1 MLRKDENGRL
11 KRIEYRG
18 KYLRA
23 SRTGG
28 IALRAQTKGSGI
40 HLTANSKRGL
50 RASTR
55 VAKGTQV
62 AFQNSRF
69 ILRGRYGRG
78 PTKLNLSKS
87 GASVSTKT
95 GIGTINWFKPRYS
108 SAKIGGIQVRGK
120 NAIYLHA
127 LLALIQILV
136 SLTLLLIQALV
147 LSVQAVYWLTVT
159 LTTQA
164 KRRWAIRHAEAIQT
178 AEARWIEV
186 LSTKDDTWLLEGLKW
201 CFLHLGHG
209 ETWESHPKSENQ
221 MADELATDL
230 AASQLPQPLNLEILF
245 GCLAETYERTAGE
258 DRCLKLFF
266 DLDSAA
272 VATGGRNQLQERLLA
287 AYAACCGIDV
297 TDSHTDSGDA
307 VPPKSRS
314 RSVQGN

>member
-1 MLRKDENGRL
+1 MLGKDENGRL

-18 KYLRA
+18 KHLRA

-28 IALRAQTKGSGI
+28 IALRAQTKASGI
-40 HLTANSKRGL
+40 QLTANSKHGL

-69 ILRGRYGRG
+69 ILHGRYGQG

-164 KRRWAIRHAEAIQT
+164 KRRWAMHHAEAIQT
-178 AEARWIEV
+178 AEARWIEA
-186 LSTKDDTWLLEGLKW
+186 LSTKGDTWLLEGLKW

-209 ETWESHPKSENQ
+209 ETWESHPKPGNQ
-221 MADELATDL
+221 MADELATYL

-258 DRCLKLFF
+258 DRCLELFF

-297 TDSHTDSGDA
+297 AGEN
-307 VPPKSRS
+307 
-314 RSVQGN
+314 QGHP

>member
-1 MLRKDENGRL
+1 MFGKDKNGRL

-28 IALRAQTKGSGI
+28 VALRAQTKVSGI
-40 HLTANSKRGL
+40 HLTANSKHGL

-62 AFQNSRF
+62 AFQNGRF

-87 GASVSTKT
+87 GVSVSTKT
-95 GIGTINWFKPRYS
+95 GTGTINWFKPRYS
-108 SAKIGGIQVRGK
+108 SAKIAGIQVRGK
-120 NAIYLHA
+120 NALYLHA
-127 LLALIQILV
+127 LLALVQILV
-136 SLTLLLIQALV
+136 SLTLLLVQALV
-147 LSVQAVYWLTVT
+147 LSVQVVYWLAVT

-164 KRRWAIRHAEAIQT
+164 KRRWAMRHAKTIQT
-178 AEARWIEV
+178 AEARWLEA

-209 ETWESHPKSENQ
+209 ETWESHLKSENQ
-221 MADELATDL
+221 IADELTTYLAT
-230 AASQLPQPLNLEILF
+230 SQLPQPLNLEILF

-258 DRCLKLFF
+258 DPCLELFF

-272 VATGGRNQLQERLLA
+272 VAAGGRNQLQERLLA
-287 AYAACCGIDV
+287 AYAACCGIDL
-297 TDSHTDSGDA
+297 TDGPPESHS
-307 VPPKSRS
+307 K
-314 RSVQGN
+314 